1 MADMAALNDDKL
13 QQIKR
18 LVAVCLALRAKRI
31 KRKRLHHEIDA
42 EVRRSQEI
50 EQRIQA
56 NAFAIAAVIAS
67 AATVH
72 RERWTFQRNEH
83 WFAQTLPN
91 LGANHFKQAFH
102 VSPSTFRYLVES
114 CQPVLE
120 HQTTRLRKPLS
131 VEKRVAV
138 GLYRL
143 CSSAEDRT
151 IAHLFGRSTV
161 NVLYREVCRAVIDR
175 LEWLQMIRQDQMKD
189 HMREFFTFSGFPQS
203 IGALDGCHF

>member
-1 MADMAALNDDKL
+1 MCPL
-13 QQIKR
+13 
-18 LVAVCLALRAKRI
+18 
-31 KRKRLHHEIDA
+31 KRKRLHREIDA

-114 CQPVLE
+114 CRPVLE
-120 HQTTRLRKPLS
+120 HQTTRLMKPIS

-151 IAHLFGRSTV
+151 IAHVFGRSTV

-175 LEWLQMIRQDQMKD
+175 IEWLQMIRQDQMKD
-189 HMREFFTFSGFPQS
+189 HMREFFTFSGFPQG
-203 IGALDGCHF
+203 IGALDGCHFCVSPPKEHAVDYHNYKV